1 MLDLNSTF
9 FFFYVRKIYIQEAT
23 LCMKST
29 KQTKNTERK
38 KTKQKINYK
47 GEESLGNRGK
57 NY

>member
-1 MLDLNSTF
+1 M
-9 FFFYVRKIYIQEAT
+9 YIQEAT

-47 GEESLGNRGK
+47 GEESLGKREENH
-57 NY
+57 

>member
-1 MLDLNSTF
+1 MH
-9 FFFYVRKIYIQEAT
+9 IQKVT

-47 GEESLGNRGK
+47 GEESLGNRGE
-57 NY
+57 NH

>member
-1 MLDLNSTF
+1 M
-9 FFFYVRKIYIQEAT
+9 YIQEAT

-47 GEESLGNRGK
+47 GEESLGNRGENHYK
-57 NY
+57 